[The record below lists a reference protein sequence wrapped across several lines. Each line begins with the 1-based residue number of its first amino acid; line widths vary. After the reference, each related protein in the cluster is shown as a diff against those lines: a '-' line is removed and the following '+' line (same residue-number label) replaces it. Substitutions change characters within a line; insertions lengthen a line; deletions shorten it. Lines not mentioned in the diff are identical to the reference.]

1 MLPPHTCLEN
11 LEAAGISQK
20 DISLKVGAN
29 QSSVSRIQRQLFK
42 SSGWQTVERIQSLYQ
57 HICIQEKL
65 LDDFL
70 DYEDYVNLQQNNEQP
85 EEA

>member
-42 SSGWQTVERIQSLYQ
+42 SSGWQTVERIQSLHE
-57 HICIQEKL
+57 HICIDKKS
-65 LDDFL
+65 LDDFP
-70 DYEDYVNLQQNNEQP
+70 DYVDFIKLKD
-85 EEA
+85 ADYA

>member
-1 MLPPHTCLEN
+1 MLAPHTCLER
-11 LEAAGISQK
+11 LDEAGISQK

-57 HICIQEKL
+57 HVCIKKEPIK
-65 LDDFL
+65 DFPDYL
-70 DYEDYVNLQQNNEQP
+70 DYIKEKDVEQV
-85 EEA
+85 EAS